1 MTFFEFQ
8 LNWLAGNWMA
18 IVALAAVLI
27 VLILVH
33 EMGHFVTAKMT
44 GVKVQEFGLGY
55 PPRIVAVRIKGTEYS
70 LNWLPLGGFV
80 RLLGEEDPK
89 EPGSLA
95 SKSIPA
101 RLLVLGSGS
110 LMNLLLP
117 AVLFSLT
124 FMIPYQVPTGPVTIE
139 EVAPGT
145 PADKA
150 GIKAGD
156 VVLEVN
162 GLPVRNTPELI
173 RQIHLSLGEE
183 ITLLVQRD
191 GGRDTIRATPRWAPP
206 PGEGPLGVKTQMK
219 EITLVTES
227 HPIWEAVPLGVRSLA
242 ETFQLFRN
250 EVRGWFARGTAP
262 QVTGPVGIAQATGE
276 VARAGVSPLLSFA
289 GFISINLGIVN
300 LLPIPALDG
309 GRIFF
314 LLIEA
319 VRRGK
324 RVSPAKERLIHLIGF
339 AILITLMVV
348 VTYFDV
354 LRLTSGS

>member
-1 MTFFEFQ
+1 
-8 LNWLAGNWMA
+8 MA

-33 EMGHFVTAKMT
+33 EMGHFVTAKMM

-55 PPRIVAVRIKGTEYS
+55 PPRVVALKFKGTEYS

-95 SKSIPA
+95 GKSIPT

-124 FMIPYQVPTGPVTIE
+124 FMIPQQVPTGSVTIE
-139 EVAPGT
+139 TVAPGT
-145 PADKA
+145 PAAQA
-150 GIKAGD
+150 GLKAGD
-156 VVLEVN
+156 VVLELN
-162 GLPVRNTPELI
+162 GRRIRNTPELI
-173 RQIHLSLGEE
+173 YNIHLNLGKE

-191 GGRDTIRATPRWAPP
+191 GGRQTIKATPRWAPP
-206 PGEGPLGVKTQMK
+206 ADEGPLGIRVPPMT
-219 EITLVTES
+219 EYTLVKES
-227 HPIWEAVPLGVRSLA
+227 HPIWEAVPLGMRSLV

-250 EVRGWFARGTAP
+250 EVRSWFVRGTVP

-314 LLIEA
+314 LFIEA
-319 VRRGK
+319 IRRGK

-339 AILITLMVV
+339 AVLITLMVV

-354 LRLTSGS
+354 MRLAGGS